1 MSSPLSTHL
10 PQVSGGIVTVPA
22 ASGTLIVDTGLRNL
36 QTFVC
41 TLAEDADAAVAGVTW
56 ETVAQTDGT
65 KKVTI
70 KTWEDDGTTAGSGAH
85 LVSWFALG
93 K

>member
-10 PQVSGGIVTVPA
+10 PHVSGAIVTVP
-22 ASGTLIVDTGLRNL
+22 SGGSLIVDTGLRNL

-41 TLAEDADAAVAGVTW
+41 SLAEDADAAVAGVSW
-56 ETVAQTDGT
+56 ERVTQIDGT
-65 KKVTI
+65 QKVTI
-70 KTWEDDGTTAGSGAH
+70 KTWEDDGTTTGSGAH
-85 LVSWFALG
+85 LISWLALG